1 MHSLI
6 SIHDVMPETLPQVRE
21 LLALLRAHG
30 HEHVTL
36 LVVPGLAWSEAGL
49 QELQAWQDA
58 GLELAAHGWT
68 HRAARVRGVRHR
80 LHAALISRQAAE
92 HLALD
97 TRGIGEL
104 MQASADWFPRHGL
117 QAPSTYV
124 PPAWALG
131 RMPRAG
137 LMDMPFRHIEV
148 MRGLLDTRSGRLQP
162 LPLLGY
168 QADTRLRAS
177 FLALWNRL
185 QVLRGWYRTHRPLRI
200 GIHPDDAQLYLS
212 ASLKRCLARVPPSI
226 RYMDHPR
233 TRPG

>member
-6 SIHDVMPETLPQVRE
+6 SIHDVMPDTLPQVRE
-21 LLALLRAHG
+21 LLALLRKHG
-30 HEHVTL
+30 HERVTL
-36 LVVPGLAWSEAGL
+36 LVVPGLAWSETAL
-49 QELQAWQDA
+49 QELWAWQDA

-68 HRAARVRGVRHR
+68 HRAAHVRGVRHHM
-80 LHAALISRQAAE
+80 HAALISRQAAE

-97 TRGIGEL
+97 TRGIREL
-104 MQASADWFPRHGL
+104 MQAAADWFPRHGL
-117 QAPSTYV
+117 QSPSTYV

-137 LMDMPFRHIEV
+137 LVDMPFRQIEV

-162 LPLLGY
+162 MPLLGY
-168 QADTRLRAS
+168 QADTRLRAG

-185 QVLRGWYRTHRPLRI
+185 QVLRGRYRTHQPMRI

-212 ASLKRCLARVPPSI
+212 AALERCLARVPPSI
-226 RYMDHPR
+226 LYMDHQR
-233 TRPG
+233 SRPN